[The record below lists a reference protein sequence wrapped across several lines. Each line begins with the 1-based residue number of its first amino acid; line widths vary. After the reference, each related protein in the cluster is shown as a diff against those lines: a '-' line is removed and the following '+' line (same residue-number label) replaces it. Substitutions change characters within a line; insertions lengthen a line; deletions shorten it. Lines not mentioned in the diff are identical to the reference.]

1 MAPVAPGRALVSGSP
16 MLPFISVSEAIG
28 RPGLR
33 LVLSAGRP
41 GVSPSVPGPWGQ
53 SAKALFDIKGVPYI
67 PVAQIRAI
75 KDDALR
81 HWTGQD
87 SAPVAMYEN
96 ERPRTRWYEILQ
108 LAERLAPEPRLLPGD
123 ESVRAEMMGLAHSLL
138 GEDGLAWNVR
148 LILLKSQEHLTDE
161 ASLIWRARYGD
172 ATRSADD
179 AAARVRN
186 ILQHLSAKFR
196 ENAALGGDHLVG
208 DRLTALDI
216 FWACTSTLVAP
227 FPEAYCPM
235 PDFYRKFSER
245 VGRLVGEA
253 LDPALI
259 EHRERIIADHFP
271 LPMQF

>member
-1 MAPVAPGRALVSGSP
+1 
-16 MLPFISVSEAIG
+16 MLPFISVAEAIE

-53 SAKALFDIKGVPYI
+53 SAKALFDIKGVAYT

-75 KDDALR
+75 RDDALR
-81 HWTGQD
+81 QWTGQD
-87 SAPVAMYEN
+87 SAPVAMFEN

-108 LAERLAPEPRLLPGD
+108 LAERLGPEPGLVPAD
-123 ESVRAEMMGLAHSLL
+123 EGERAEMMGLAHSLL
-138 GEDGLAWNVR
+138 GEDGLAWNAR
-148 LILLKSQEHLTDE
+148 LILLKGQEHLTDE
-161 ASLIWRARYGD
+161 ASQIWRARYGD
-172 ATRSADD
+172 ADRSADD
-179 AAARVRN
+179 AVGRVKD
-186 ILQHLSAKFR
+186 ILQLMSVKFR
-196 ENAALGGDHLVG
+196 ENVARGGDYLVG

-216 FWACTSTLVAP
+216 FWTCSSTLVAP

-245 VGRLVGEA
+245 VGRLVGDT